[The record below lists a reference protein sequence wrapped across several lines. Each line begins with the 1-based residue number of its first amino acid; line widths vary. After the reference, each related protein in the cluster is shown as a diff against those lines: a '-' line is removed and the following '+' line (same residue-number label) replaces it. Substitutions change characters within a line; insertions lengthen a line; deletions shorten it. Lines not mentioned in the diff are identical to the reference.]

1 MLQVL
6 FVLSEMVPY
15 SKTGGL
21 ADVGGALPLALQ
33 QLGVDVRILVPW
45 YGRPDL
51 HEMHW
56 FCSVNTPYSQEAA
69 ELWITPNRPGIFF
82 LRYPDYYERDG
93 GPYQNAQGQDWPD
106 NPRRF
111 ALLNRVAVEMAQG
124 RVSGLDWQPDLV
136 HVNDWQTGLVPY
148 LLNLETRIGSP
159 RPATLFTIHNL
170 AYQGRFDPAI
180 MAELHLPAEDFHWQ
194 GTELYGA
201 FSFIKAG
208 LIYSDQISTVSPT
221 YAREIQTE
229 AFGMGLQGLLQQRS
243 AQLTGILNGIDEV
256 HWNPRAD
263 PYLPAHY
270 NARSLVGKS
279 QCKAQLQQSLGLE
292 AQPDV
297 FLLGMISRLVEQKG
311 VDMVLDILPDL
322 LQRGMQVII
331 LGSGEKYF
339 EARLQELAA
348 IHPGRLAVRIAFD
361 EGLSHRIEA
370 GVDAF
375 LMPSRFEP
383 CGLNQMYSLRYG
395 TLPIVH
401 HTGGLADTVVDAG
414 DFARDE
420 ERNGFVFSF
429 AHSDDLHHA
438 VLRAAAL
445 YREKAAW
452 RPLQKQAMAANHSWE
467 HAALSY
473 LELYHRILE
482 RRKSAQ

>member
-1 MLQVL
+1 MLRVL

-33 QLGVDVRILVPW
+33 QLGDDIRVLVPW

-51 HEMHW
+51 NEMHRI
-56 FCSVNTPYSQEAA
+56 CSVNVPYTHEAA
-69 ELWITPNRPGIFF
+69 EIWITTNRPQVYF
-82 LRYPDYYERDG
+82 LRYPAYYERGG
-93 GPYQNAQGQDWPD
+93 GPYQNTLGQDWPD

-111 ALLNRVAVEMAQG
+111 ALLNRVAVELAQG
-124 RVSGLDWQPDLV
+124 RVAGLDWRPDLV
-136 HVNDWQTGLVPY
+136 HVHDWQTGLIPY
-148 LLNLETRIGSP
+148 LLELETRVGNT

-180 MAELHLPAEDFHWQ
+180 MTELHMPGADFHWQ

-201 FSFIKAG
+201 FSFMKAG
-208 LIYSDQISTVSPT
+208 LVYSDRLSTVSPT
-221 YAREIQTE
+221 YAQEIQTD
-229 AFGMGLQGLLQQRS
+229 AFGMGLQGLLQQR
-243 AQLTGILNGIDEV
+243 AGQLSGILNGVDEV

-270 NARSLVGKS
+270 HARNLVGKS
-279 QCKAQLQQSLGLE
+279 QCKAQLQQHLGLE
-292 AQPDV
+292 AQADF
-297 FLLGMISRLVEQKG
+297 FLLGMISRLVDQKG
-311 VDMVLDILPDL
+311 IDMVLEVLPDL
-322 LQRGMQVII
+322 LQRGMQVAI
-331 LGSGEKYF
+331 LGSGEKHY
-339 EARLQELAA
+339 ETRLQELAA
-348 IHPGRLAVRIAFD
+348 IHPGRLAVHIGFD

-370 GVDAF
+370 GADAF

-401 HTGGLADTVVDAG
+401 QTGGLADTVVDAG
-414 DFARDE
+414 DIARDY
-420 ERNGFVFSF
+420 ERNGFVFSI

-445 YREKAAW
+445 FQQPAAW
-452 RPLQKQAMAANHSWE
+452 QRLQQQAMAGNYSWE
-467 HAALSY
+467 HSALAY
-473 LELYHRILE
+473 QRLYQQILA
-482 RRKSAQ
+482 RP